1 MHTKIEN
8 REFLLLWKLRLAVAA
23 NNLEVTAAELWGKV
37 DALMT
42 DSVSKNLL
50 IGEGVAEALNSIH
63 VPYHILCKSHTC
75 ERMDQD
81 NLFTL
86 SQIEAKIGLR
96 ELLLKREP
104 LLKSFL
110 RSSASVVV
118 AALDA
123 ILKLVSTEGDG
134 KTTSLADDFSLIL
147 EQSGMYKTFSL
158 YKEKRFT
165 RLGYQAGAVYDC
177 IPYLQKLLDET
188 PLNNLLVRSCR
199 LYLENGYI
207 MAG

>member
-1 MHTKIEN
+1 M
-8 REFLLLWKLRLAVAA
+8 
-23 NNLEVTAAELWGKV
+23 
-37 DALMT
+37 
-42 DSVSKNLL
+42 
-50 IGEGVAEALNSIH
+50 
-63 VPYHILCKSHTC
+63 PYHVLCKSHTC

-104 LLKSFL
+104 LLISFL
-110 RSSASVVV
+110 RSSKSVVV

-147 EQSGMYKTFSL
+147 ERSKMYKTFSL

-177 IPYLQKLLDET
+177 IC
-188 PLNNLLVRSCR
+188 VRYNFYNS
-199 LYLENGYI
+199 Y
-207 MAG
+207 

>member
-110 RSSASVVV
+110 RSSKSVVV

-199 LYLENGYI
+199 LYLENEYI